1 MNAKL
6 IKLNVLNDLV
16 IPPIGCIKAIRNGN
30 GMSMKQLDKKM
41 ADVHPI
47 VSVLGV
53 IMGLQYLGIT
63 GLIFDPI
70 NYRS

>member
-1 MNAKL
+1 
-6 IKLNVLNDLV
+6 
-16 IPPIGCIKAIRNGN
+16 
-30 GMSMKQLDKKM
+30 MKQLDKKM

-53 IMGLQYLGIT
+53 IMGLQYFGIT

>member
-1 MNAKL
+1 MKKNKLQFQQLNDKL

-16 IPPIGCIKAIRNGN
+16 ISPIGWIKAIRNGI

-47 VSVLGV
+47 VSV
-53 IMGLQYLGIT
+53 
-63 GLIFDPI
+63 
-70 NYRS
+70 